1 MTQSPIKRGSLP
13 QHDTNRN
20 LRLPTQKKK
29 NKKTK
34 TTPQKE
40 AHTPER
46 GIPNSVQLALA
57 CCPVSLPR
65 PRPLHV
71 RTFPSQ
77 PHSTLNL
84 PRPSTL
90 QLLPGT

>member
-20 LRLPTQKKK
+20 LLLPTQKKK
-29 NKKTK
+29 KT